1 MIYNVWKGVKIMIDY
16 GIKAGLEISVHRQTV
31 EAKENITVEDFA
43 LGTLLSTASIANMV
57 SEISIE
63 LLDSY
68 LPVDHFTVGTV
79 FLVTHKAAVIT
90 GSSVTLNV
98 KVTEV
103 KSNIVSLSF
112 VGYDDKGTFCEG
124 AHERVIIERNKLFD
138 IAYERSSE

>member
-1 MIYNVWKGVKIMIDY
+1 MIDY
-16 GIKAGLEISVHRQTV
+16 GIKAGMEISVHRQTV
-31 EAKENITVEDFA
+31 GAKDDVNVEEFA

-63 LLDSY
+63 LLDSF

-79 FLVTHKAAVIT
+79 FLVTHKAPVIT
-90 GSSVTLNV
+90 GSSVTLSI

-103 KSNIVSLSF
+103 ENNIVRIAF
-112 VGYDDKGTFCEG
+112 VGYDEKGTFCEG
-124 AHERVIIERNKLFD
+124 AHERVIIERNKLFG